1 MRPRVVVLI
10 ALLATACSAP
20 TEAAAPPPP
29 PPTPTG
35 PSPELLAWV
44 DKVCGTTVTAVA
56 PLQTQPT
63 LDQNSAT
70 KMKTQFLDYL
80 TKSSQSLGQGLTD
93 LQGMVSGPSKDS
105 TRYVESH
112 TTMLTTLKDSLD
124 KSIGKVKDANP
135 KDGLSFTLT
144 LQGAAGDIQT
154 SSILASS
161 SIGVLVEK
169 TLADAE
175 KQSTNCQKL
184 IKKK

>member
-1 MRPRVVVLI
+1 MRLRVVLI

-20 TEAAAPPPP
+20 APAATPPP

-35 PSPELLAWV
+35 PSPELMAWV
-44 DKVCGTTVTAVA
+44 DKVCGVTVNSVA

-70 KMKTQFLDYL
+70 KMKTQFLDYM
-80 TKSSQSLGQGLTD
+80 TKSSQSLGQGLTE
-93 LQGMVSGPSKDS
+93 LQGLVSGPSKDS
-105 TRYVESH
+105 ARYVESH

-184 IKKK
+184 TKK

>member
-29 PPTPTG
+29 PTPTG
-35 PSPELLAWV
+35 PSPELVTWV
-44 DKVCGTTVTAVA
+44 DKVCGTTVTAIA

-93 LQGMVSGPSKDS
+93 LQGLVSGPSKDS
-105 TRYVESH
+105 ARYVESH
-112 TTMLTTLKDSLD
+112 TNMLTTLKDSLD
-124 KSIGKVKDANP
+124 KSEGRAELHPD
-135 KDGLSFTLT
+135 
-144 LQGAAGDIQT
+144 AAGRGRRHPD
-154 SSILASS
+154 
-161 SIGVLVEK
+161 VEHPREQ
-169 TLADAE
+169 LDRGAGGENPRGRGEAVDQLPE
-175 KQSTNCQKL
+175 GHQEEVGSYSTRQ
-184 IKKK
+184 